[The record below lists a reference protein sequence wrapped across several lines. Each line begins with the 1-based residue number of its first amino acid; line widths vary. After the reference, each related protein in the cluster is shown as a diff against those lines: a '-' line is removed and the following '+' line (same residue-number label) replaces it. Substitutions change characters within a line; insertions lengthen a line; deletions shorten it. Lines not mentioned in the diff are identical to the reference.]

1 MDTKMKKNVCK
12 WWYAL
17 CLVFLGIIDQRRG
30 SAVGEIQMLFS
41 NLVGVVMALLL
52 LPSIKL
58 EKEKAKPYLL
68 WTPICVILSVIACII
83 GVQYWKYAGQ
93 WITVVLN
100 VAVWSY
106 LLIYLYLEKPYTEF
120 STRIKQPFFWMVAVL
135 LLLMQMSV
143 HEGIMP
149 LWYLLI
155 YGGFALIGIPR
166 EKTGDFYDG
175 MLNGIIIWF
184 FAQQILA
191 FGFRPYDY
199 VSIRYRGLYS
209 GETQNGLFYMIAF
222 CAFLLK
228 WYDSRERKQKWY
240 VRFFY
245 FLMSA
250 GMVSFTVLT
259 GGKASILGIGAS
271 VVLVYVGYDIF
282 KRKTFYGLLLH
293 VTALI
298 LCIIL
303 TFPATYLCVRYL
315 PTILHHPI
323 WFEGEYMEG
332 YSVCS
337 FDSWDSWKYVSFESM
352 VYTNVNRLLEFVGIN
367 PDSWAVRFHDF
378 MQALPVHAE
387 ELVMQEEIGSEAGS
401 SPDNPFNIENLNA
414 LYSSTDARK
423 IIYTYYWNHLNFR
436 GHDKEHSG
444 FWISEDIYYGHAH
457 NMFLQVAYDYGIIPG
472 ILFVLIYLYSLY
484 RAFLLCRKGNWIC
497 MVFLMAILCFGMVEM
512 VLVSG
517 QITVSLMAIM
527 FYFTGRDGYTLQ
539 SKMDKT
545 VEEI

>member
-259 GGKASILGIGAS
+259 GGKASILGIVAS

-298 LCIIL
+298 LCIVL

-423 IIYTYYWNHLNFR
+423 IIYNYYWNHLNFR

-444 FWISEDIYYGHAH
+444 FWISEDTYYGHAH

-484 RAFLLCRKGNWIC
+484 RAFLLCRKDNWIC
-497 MVFLMAILCFGMVEM
+497 MVFLLAILCFGMVEM

-539 SKMDKT
+539 SKTDK
-545 VEEI
+545 VVGEI